1 MDYLKLSEPSTPELG
16 GFPIPTLLLVVGV
29 LLGIGLALLC
39 RVLVG
44 LTARSRA
51 RSADRRLRKALQDV
65 THDLVVK
72 PINAELVAY
81 DKVRDGLS
89 AALK

>member
-1 MDYLKLSEPSTPELG
+1 M
-16 GFPIPTLLLVVGV
+16 
-29 LLGIGLALLC
+29 
-39 RVLVG
+39 LVG

-65 THDLVVK
+65 SHDLVVK